1 MMQRSDLRDAS
12 VLARTELAAMWRRL
26 ADSRRQLIG
35 IGLGAL
41 QFVVVIPVLLFDQAT
56 TLGSDLASGSP
67 PVALVGAFCTAAV
80 LSGAYMGVFNA
91 ISQNRIGSVG
101 PLIRT
106 SVPPSAVSTGRLAS
120 ETVQASLLVVVPVS
134 LVLVLVGVGAGGP
147 LAPVLLGVALL
158 VFVLVGLF
166 LGRTV
171 GATARYA
178 GVLARLSAWAKAA
191 AFVLIM
197 VLIFVAS
204 QFVIQAFLPDD
215 ADLGF
220 AVSIPAFLPGE
231 PVQGAVAVFL
241 APLGATPGPVGVL
254 AFVTALLAVPVSLAL
269 AVRAETALLLTDVD
283 DDTAGEAATRS
294 PPWPFT
300 ATPASRVGFRHL
312 LRTARDPKSAFHLL
326 PVVFGG
332 LGPFVIWIS
341 QPDLALTMGPPLF
354 VVLGAEVAGL
364 LYCLNP
370 LGDDRDQL
378 PLLMTSVRSTD
389 VLLRGRLLGGVAVGV
404 VIAVGLGT
412 PFAVI
417 GGSPL
422 YAVLQTALAVVLVV
436 ALPAMALGLGS
447 FAPKFEREEYMN
459 VERAQPSQRA
469 TMGFLFGGTVV
480 AGAGMF
486 LAWWTTNGDSEVP
499 LLLGA
504 WIGYLVF
511 VTALAVLGYRY
522 AVGRFEGFTLD
533 DVSGTHG

>member
-1 MMQRSDLRDAS
+1 MMQRGDLRDAS

-26 ADSRRQLIG
+26 TDSRRQLIA

-41 QFVVVIPVLLFDQAT
+41 QFVVVIPVLLLEQTT
-56 TLGSDLASGSP
+56 TLGSDLVSGSP
-67 PVALVGAFCTAAV
+67 PVGPVGAFCTAAV
-80 LSGAYMGVFNA
+80 LAGAYMGVFSA

-120 ETVQASLLVVVPVS
+120 ETLQASLLFVVPL
-134 LVLVLVGVGAGGP
+134 LVILVLVGVGAGGP
-147 LAPVLLGVALL
+147 LAPSLLGLALL
-158 VFVLVGLF
+158 VFLLAGLF

-191 AFVLIM
+191 AFMLVM
-197 VLIFVAS
+197 VLVFAAS

-215 ADLGF
+215 ADIGF

-231 PVQGAVAVFL
+231 PIQGAVAVFL
-241 APLGATPGPVGVL
+241 APFGTTPGPVGIL
-254 AFVTALLAVPVSLAL
+254 GFATAVLAVPVFLAL
-269 AVRAETALLLTDVD
+269 AVRAETALLVTDVD
-283 DDTAGEAATRS
+283 DDTTGEAATRS
-294 PPWPFT
+294 TPWPFT
-300 ATPASRVGFRHL
+300 ATPASRIGFRHL

-332 LGPFVIWIS
+332 LGPLAIWVG
-341 QPDLALTMGPPLF
+341 QPDLALTMGPPLL
-354 VVLGAEVAGL
+354 VILGAEVAGL

-378 PLLMTSVRSTD
+378 PFLMTSVRSTD
-389 VLLRGRLLGGVAVGV
+389 VLLRGRLLGGAAVGV

-412 PFAVI
+412 PLAVI

-422 YAVLQTALAVVLVV
+422 YVALQTALAVVLVV
-436 ALPAMALGLGS
+436 AIPAMALGIGS

-459 VERAQPSQRA
+459 IERAQPSQRA
-469 TMGFLFGGTVV
+469 TMGFLFGGTIV

-486 LAWWTTNGDSEVP
+486 LAWWTVNGDSGP
-499 LLLGA
+499 LLLLGG
-504 WIGYLVF
+504 WVGYLAVI
-511 VTALAVLGYRY
+511 TALAVVGYRY
-522 AVGRFEGFTLD
+522 AVGRFDGFTLD
-533 DVSGTHG
+533 DV